1 MWRAVR
7 KVEVRAE
14 LGRSLTDGGARMFR
28 QLSAAGLVLHAPV
41 IWEQGT
47 PLAFLLESFYPRAS
61 GAQ

>member
-1 MWRAVR
+1 M
-7 KVEVRAE
+7 EVRAE